1 MAPCTGTYGDPS
13 GKYRGILFFEDR
25 RTSTGGGW
33 GGGGGFL
40 LAGSMYFHQCTVG
53 GLSDT
58 GQSCDYTTPAFNS
71 NFSLQGNSGSASY
84 VLGEIITD
92 TLSMGGTPTI
102 NMVLNPN
109 ATLSTLKVSLLPT
122 PH

>member
-13 GKYRGILFFEDR
+13 GNFRGILFFEDR

-53 GLSDT
+53 GTSDT
-58 GQSCDYTTPAFNS
+58 GQNCDYTTPAFNS
-71 NFSLQGNSGSASY
+71 NFALAGNSGSASY